1 MKLGLAAPLALL
13 TAALTTSLAA
23 AGQPAHAAATA
34 RAATATARPACGTPA
49 PRHARCLALVRTDV
63 HGGLGVR
70 GPAARAAG
78 RTGAADAL
86 PPGYGPPD
94 LDAAYS
100 LPVAA
105 GAGQTIAVVDAF
117 DDPTAEADLSVYRQT
132 YGLPA
137 CTTANGCFRKLNE
150 AGQAGNY
157 PPEDNGWAT
166 EISLDLDMVS
176 AACPQC
182 HILLVEGNSSLVSDL
197 GDSVDTAVKKGADA
211 VSNSYGLGEFNGM
224 QSLYKHYR
232 HSGHVIVAST
242 GDIGFTTAQFP
253 AVTPGVL
260 AVGGTSLVRAGNS
273 RGWSETAWSGASS
286 GCSAYVKK
294 PSYQH
299 DPDCSMR
306 TIADVSADADPNTG
320 LAVYDTTPNQFGLP
334 PGWIVVGGTS
344 ASSPFIAGV
353 IGLAGNSAKYDPGY
367 SYAHAS
373 ALFDVVG
380 GSNGFCGGDYL
391 CTGVQG
397 YDGPTGLGT
406 PNGAG
411 GF

>member
-1 MKLGLAAPLALL
+1 LV
-13 TAALTTSLAA
+13 TS
-23 AGQPAHAAATA
+23 
-34 RAATATARPACGTPA
+34 RPAE
-49 PRHARCLALVRTDV
+49 R
-63 HGGLGVR
+63 
-70 GPAARAAG
+70 RAAG
-78 RTGAADAL
+78 RGH
-86 PPGYGPPD
+86 GG
-94 LDAAYS
+94 S
-100 LPVAA
+100 HR
-105 GAGQTIAVVDAF
+105 G
-117 DDPTAEADLSVYRQT
+117 
-132 YGLPA
+132 
-137 CTTANGCFRKLNE
+137 RKLNQ

-157 PPEDNGWAT
+157 PPEDNGWAA

-176 AACPQC
+176 AACPNC

-197 GDSVDTAVKKGADA
+197 ADSVDTAVKQRADV

-224 QSLYKHYR
+224 QTFYRHYR
-232 HSGHVIVAST
+232 HSGHVIMAST
-242 GDIGFTTAQFP
+242 GDTGFTTAQFP
-253 AVTPGVL
+253 AVAPGVL
-260 AVGGTSLVRAGNS
+260 AVGGTSLVRTGNS

-306 TIADVSADADPNTG
+306 TVADVSADADPNTG
-320 LAVYDTTPNQFGLP
+320 LAVYDTTPDPFGLP

-353 IGLAGNSAKYDPGY
+353 IGLAGNAAKYDLGY
-367 SYAHAS
+367 SYAHAL
-373 ALFDVVG
+373 ALFDVAG

-411 GF
+411 AF